1 MDVDAMVLDSTNGW
15 GESLHFQVSESEC
28 TQLLVLARQRIGKG
42 RCSLEIILV
51 EVDGDDSEFG

>member
-1 MDVDAMVLDSTNGW
+1 MVLDSTNGW